1 MLKAV
6 EDHGWS
12 ICLAADWPRI
22 VEAEDVLAERRVSVP
37 PNQAIEIAKMC
48 ERRRT
53 MDGTYL
59 NGTCPGCPMKMR
71 LNLECLN

>member
-1 MLKAV
+1 
-6 EDHGWS
+6 
-12 ICLAADWPRI
+12 
-22 VEAEDVLAERRVSVP
+22 LAERRVLVP

-53 MDGTYL
+53 MDGTYI
-59 NGTCPGCPMKMR
+59 NGACPGCPMKMR